1 MIYTI
6 ALLLAFSVYFIFRKQ
21 LGPIRHID
29 SRPLKVVC
37 LEFLTR
43 EPITGIDVHSF
54 VGFEDNPQN
63 VNYLGKT
70 DSKGKLN
77 QRVLKTDRI
86 RFTIND
92 TIASYKH
99 ASELIHLD
107 ELWVEVL
114 FLDKEVKHINL

>member
-6 ALLLAFSVYFIFRKQ
+6 ALLLAFSSFFLFRKQ
-21 LGPIRHID
+21 LGQVKHID
-29 SRPLKVVC
+29 SRPLKIVC
-37 LEFLTR
+37 LDLNTR
-43 EPITGIDVHSF
+43 QPIPGIDVHSF

-70 DSKGKLN
+70 DAKGKLN

-86 RFTIND
+86 RFTISD

-114 FLDKEVKHINL
+114 FLDNQVKHVNL